1 MINDDTMATEPQT
14 DAAPAEGETP
24 AEGGETK
31 TEEPAK
37 E

>member
-24 AEGGETK
+24 AQEATEGDA
-31 TEEPAK
+31 PAA
-37 E
+37 